1 MRRFTAALTAALAL
15 AATSVAVAPTAHAT
29 SRMESHTSTVIEDG
43 KVYVLFH
50 DWDNLRPEDVQIR
63 IRRWDSDEVL
73 ATVGIAGARD
83 QDLCGADSDCD
94 GGRFRSDPVV
104 LPEVRGYTT
113 DIVYREGSPDERI
126 GRDRGD
132 LAYGLNPR
140 LALTTNHPTDSWEHP
155 LQIIG
160 SLTAEDP
167 VTHEVKPMPEGT
179 YAYRYEPFGFQWT
192 RADGQGRF
200 TSRPE
205 FREGT
210 EVSYTYRFWRTDESI
225 TVKRVRHDLKLTMAG
240 GSTITA
246 PAGSDIPFR
255 GTVSATSESGVDK
268 PLEGYN
274 VLVGVNH
281 KTYTAKD
288 GSFAF
293 MQNVGRDTSLTVGP
307 QWTYMFNNEAQ
318 KKFALRL
325 VPTEFVSLKAA
336 VGKYRK
342 VTITGK
348 PEVAWGSYPAGT
360 TAPMAVQY
368 SSDGRT
374 WKTVDSFTGR
384 YGQAFSR
391 TPQQRA
397 PLTGTGYWRVRVT
410 KAAQSSPTLK
420 TTRKATQ
427 LSNDD
432 LTPEGVKAG
441 TQITAKGGLLQQ
453 SGTSWK
459 AYAGQ
464 KVRVY
469 FKGSAQGSAWEPIAS
484 TTTRADGTFSTKV
497 TARRDG
503 TWQIRYTDTPT
514 THYADYGRE
523 DYVDVR

>member
-1 MRRFTAALTAALAL
+1 
-15 AATSVAVAPTAHAT
+15 
-29 SRMESHTSTVIEDG
+29 MESHTTTTIKDG
-43 KVYVLFH
+43 KVYVTFH
-50 DWDNLRPEDVQIR
+50 DWDNMRPEDVQIR
-63 IRRWDSDEVL
+63 IRRWGSNEVV

-83 QDLCGADSDCD
+83 RDLCAPSSCD
-94 GGRFRSDPVV
+94 GGRFLSDPVV

-113 DIVYREGSPDERI
+113 DVVYREGLPDERI
-126 GRDRGD
+126 GYDRGD
-132 LAYGLNPR
+132 LSYGLNPR
-140 LALTTNHPTDSWEHP
+140 LALTTNYPTDSWEHP
-155 LQIIG
+155 QQIIG

-179 YAYRYEPFGFQWT
+179 AWYHHYSYMPQ

-200 TSRPE
+200 THRPD
-205 FREGT
+205 FGEGT
-210 EVSYTYRFWRTDESI
+210 EFSRTYRFEGPEQSI
-225 TVKRVRHDLKLTMAG
+225 TVKRLRHDLKLTVDG

-246 PAGSDIPFR
+246 PAGSDIPVR
-255 GTVSATSESGVDK
+255 GTVRATSESGVDK
-268 PLEGYN
+268 PVDDHYVQADN
-274 VLVGVNH
+274 QVR
-281 KTYTAKD
+281 TSTAKD

-293 MQNVGRDTSLTVGP
+293 MQNVGRNTSLTVGP
-307 QWTYMFNNEAQ
+307 QWNYWFNNEAQ
-318 KKFALRL
+318 KKFTLHL
-325 VPTEFVSLKAA
+325 VPTKFVSLKAA
-336 VGKYRK
+336 VDKYRK

-348 PEVAWGSYPAGT
+348 PEVAEGSYPTGT

-368 SSDGRT
+368 SSDGQT

-410 KAAQSSPTLK
+410 KAAQNSPTLK

-441 TQITAKGGLLQQ
+441 TQITAKGGLRQQ

-459 AYAGQ
+459 AFAGQ

-469 FKGSAQGSAWEPIAS
+469 FKASAKGSAWEAIAS
-484 TTTRADGTFSTKV
+484 TTTRTDGTFSTKV
-497 TARRDG
+497 TARQDG
-503 TWQIRYTDTPT
+503 TWQIRYTDTPA
-514 THYADYGRE
+514 THYAVYGRQ

>member
-1 MRRFTAALTAALAL
+1 MRKFTAALTTVLAL
-15 AATSVAVAPTAHAT
+15 AATSVAVAPAAHAAP
-29 SRMESHTSTVIEDG
+29 RMESWTEGRIEDG
-43 KVYVLFH
+43 KVYLTFH
-50 DWDNLRPEDVQIR
+50 DHDDLRPEDVQIR
-63 IRRWDSDEVL
+63 IRRYGSDEVV

-83 QDLCGADSDCD
+83 RDLCAPSGCD
-94 GGRFRSDPVV
+94 GGRFLSEPAV
-104 LPEVRGYTT
+104 LSEVGNYTT
-113 DIVYREGSPDERI
+113 DVVFREGTADERI

-132 LAYGLNPR
+132 LTYGINPR
-140 LALTTNHPTDSWEHP
+140 LTLTTDYATDSWEHP
-155 LQIIG
+155 LHVLG

-167 VTHEVKPMPEGT
+167 VTHVVKPL
-179 YAYRYEPFGFQWT
+179 ADSRVFGSGGGPWST
-192 RADGQGRF
+192 SLRTDRQGRF
-200 TSRPE
+200 ADRPE
-205 FREGT
+205 FGEVTELVRTYEFEGT
-210 EVSYTYRFWRTDESI
+210 TESI
-225 TVKRVRHDLKLTMAG
+225 TVKRLRHDLKLTVDG

-246 PAGSDIPFR
+246 PAGSDIPVR
-255 GTVSATSESGVDK
+255 GTVRATTESGVDK
-268 PLEGYN
+268 PQDGH
-274 VLVGVNH
+274 GVIVDD
-281 KTYTAKD
+281 KYKAPTEKD

-293 MQNVGRDTSLTVGP
+293 KHSVGHNTSLTVGP
-307 QWTYMFNNEAQ
+307 DGSGWFNEPPR
-318 KKFALRL
+318 KKIALRL
-325 VPTEFVSLKAA
+325 VPTKFVSLKAD
-336 VGKYRK
+336 VDKYRK

-348 PEVAWGSYPAGT
+348 PEVAEGSYPTGT

-391 TPQQRA
+391 TPAQLS

-410 KAAQSSPTLK
+410 EAAQNSPTLK
-420 TTRKATQ
+420 SIRKATQ

-459 AYAGQ
+459 TYAGQ

-469 FKGSAQGSAWEPIAS
+469 FKASAKGSVWEPIAS
-484 TTTRADGTFSTKV
+484 TTTKADGTFSTKV

-503 TWQIRYTDTPT
+503 TWQIRYTDTPA

>member
-1 MRRFTAALTAALAL
+1 
-15 AATSVAVAPTAHAT
+15 
-29 SRMESHTSTVIEDG
+29 MESRTGTTIKDG
-43 KVYVLFH
+43 KVHVLFL
-50 DWDNLRPEDVQIR
+50 DYDNLRPEDVQIR
-63 IRRWDSDEVL
+63 IRRWGSDEVV

-83 QDLCGADSDCD
+83 QDLCSPSGCD
-94 GGRFRSDPVV
+94 GERLLSDPVV

-113 DIVYREGSPDERI
+113 DVVYREGTPDEWI

-132 LAYGLNPR
+132 LNYGLNSH
-140 LALTTNHPTDSWEHP
+140 LALTTNYPTDSWEHP
-155 LQIIG
+155 LQVIG
-160 SLTAEDP
+160 SLMAEDP

-179 YAYRYEPFGFQWT
+179 YAYRYVWAQTSWR

-200 TSRPE
+200 TDRPE
-205 FREGT
+205 FGEATEEVRTYWFGGT
-210 EVSYTYRFWRTDESI
+210 EESI
-225 TVKRVRHDLKLTMAG
+225 TVKRLRHDLKLTVDG

-246 PAGSDIPFR
+246 PAGSDIPVR
-255 GTVSATSESGVDK
+255 GTVRATSESGVDK
-268 PLEGYN
+268 PVDGHN
-274 VLVGVNH
+274 VLAYPHH

-307 QWTYMFNNEAQ
+307 QGNYWFNNAPQ
-318 KKFALRL
+318 KKIALRL
-325 VPTEFVSLKAA
+325 VPTKFVSLKAD
-336 VGKYRK
+336 VDKYRK

-348 PEVAWGSYPAGT
+348 PEVTEGSYPAGT

-391 TPQQRA
+391 TPEQRA

-410 KAAQSSPTLK
+410 KAAQNSPTLK

-469 FKGSAQGSAWEPIAS
+469 FKASAKGSVWEPIAS
-484 TTTRADGTFSTKV
+484 TTTKADGTFSTKV

-503 TWQIRYTDTPT
+503 TWQIRYIDTPT
-514 THYADYGRE
+514 THYADYGRA